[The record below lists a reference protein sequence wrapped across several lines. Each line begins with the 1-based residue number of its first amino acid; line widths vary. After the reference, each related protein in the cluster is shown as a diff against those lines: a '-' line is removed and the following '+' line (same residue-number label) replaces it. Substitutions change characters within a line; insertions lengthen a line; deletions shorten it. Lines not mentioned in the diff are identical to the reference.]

1 MNTAHST
8 ATSSRPL
15 YLACLYFLRIALGAL
30 AITLPASF
38 LQAAPLEAGNEATL
52 GKGDVKEG
60 SLLFKT
66 DKAGQYIPAPILDT
80 DVHLRVTG
88 LVVRANVRQKFHNPS
103 NQWVE
108 GVYVFPLPENAAVD
122 HMKLHIG
129 ERVIEGQVKEK
140 EAAKKIYEAAKQE
153 GKKTSLVEQE
163 RPNIFTTS
171 VANLGPGE
179 DVTVEIEYQQT
190 LHYDQS
196 SFRLRF
202 PMVVAPRYIPGT
214 EPVTGFAGTG
224 WGINTTQVPDAAR
237 ITPPVPKP
245 DGKMLNPVRL
255 SIDLDAGFHL
265 AHIASSYHKVD
276 IGEELDHRY
285 HIALSEGQ
293 VPANK
298 DFELVW
304 TPDTGSAPRAAL
316 FTEKREGETYALMMV
331 MPPSSGDAAQNRLP
345 RETVFIIDTSGS
357 MNGASIEQAKKALLM
372 AIDRLGPA
380 DRFNVIQFNS
390 VTDVLFK
397 GAVPADAANV
407 ARAKSYVNGL
417 YATGGTEM
425 FPALSAALDSR
436 ANANDTE
443 KRFVRQVI
451 FLTDGAVGNEDQLF
465 KLIHDRLGDSRLFTV
480 GIGSA
485 PNSHFMSK
493 AAEFGHGTFTYIG
506 NVNEVGEKM
515 GQLFSKLES
524 PVLTDIQVKFPD
536 GTLGEMWPKQLPDLY
551 LGEPVMFSASLKKI
565 GGTVTIQGKR
575 GGTPWKVELPLS
587 GGGSESGI
595 HVLWARSKIQSLLD
609 SLQNSA
615 DANEVRNQ
623 VIDVALDHHLV
634 SKYTSL
640 VAVDVTPSRPKDESL
655 AEDCALPTNLPEGW
669 SHEAVFGQ
677 LPQTATPAEMQMLFG
692 TLFLTLGAILVWWQR
707 RAAIRGEH
715 HA

>member
-1 MNTAHST
+1 MNTTQWA
-8 ATSSRPL
+8 ARPDRL
-15 YLACLYFLRIALGAL
+15 VPPIHPKFLRLAL
-30 AITLPASF
+30 AALAFLLPAS
-38 LQAAPLEAGNEATL
+38 LVQAATLDSADAATL
-52 GKGDVKEG
+52 GKGDVQQG
-60 SLLFKT
+60 SLLFRT
-66 DKAGQYIPAPILDT
+66 DKPGRYLPAPTLDT

-88 LVVRANVRQKFHNPS
+88 LVARARVKQTFHNPS
-103 NQWVE
+103 KQWVE

-129 ERVIEGQVKEK
+129 ERVIEGQIKER
-140 EAAKKIYEAAKQE
+140 EAAKKTYEAAKQD
-153 GKKTSLVEQE
+153 GKKTSLLEQE

-190 LHYDQS
+190 LHYDQG

-224 WGINTTQVPDAAR
+224 WGVNTAQVPDAAR

-245 DGKMLNPVRL
+245 DGTPLNPVRL

-276 IGEELDHRY
+276 ISEDLEHRY
-285 HIALSEGQ
+285 HISLGDKQ

-316 FTEKREGETYALMMV
+316 FTERYEGETYALMMV
-331 MPPSSGDAAQNRLP
+331 MPPAEGAAQTRLP

-357 MNGASIEQAKKALLM
+357 MSGASIEQAKQALLL
-372 AIDRLGPA
+372 AIDRLQPG

-390 VTDVLFK
+390 VTDALFK
-397 GAVPADAANV
+397 DAVPADAAHV
-407 ARAKSYVNGL
+407 ARARSYVSGL
-417 YATGGTEM
+417 HATGGTEM
-425 FPALSAALDSR
+425 FPALSAALNSR
-436 ANANDTE
+436 APE
-443 KRFVRQVI
+443 GFVRQVI

-465 KLIHDRLGDSRLFTV
+465 RLIHDRLGDSRLFTV
-480 GIGSA
+480 GIGAA

-515 GQLFSKLES
+515 GQLFSKLEA
-524 PVLTDIQVKFPD
+524 PVLTDIRVTFPD
-536 GTLGEMWPKQLPDLY
+536 GALGEMWPKQLPDLY
-551 LGEPVMFSASLKKI
+551 LGEPVMFAASVKKL
-565 GGTVTIQGKR
+565 GGSVTVEGRR
-575 GGTPWKVELPLS
+575 GGTPWKVALPL
-587 GGGSESGI
+587 GAGGSGSGI
-595 HVLWARSKIQSLLD
+595 HALWARSKIQGLLD
-609 SLQNSA
+609 GVPSGA

-640 VAVDVTPSRPKDESL
+640 VAVDVTPARPRDENL

-669 SHEAVFGQ
+669 NHEAVFGQ
-677 LPQTATPAEMQMLFG
+677 LPQTATPAAVQALAG
-692 TLFLTLGAILVWWQR
+692 ALFLLLGLVLLWWR
-707 RAAIRGEH
+707 RRGMMGDGQ